1 LKIDLRIRET
11 IEEGWMIKKTIIL
24 LFLAAFL
31 LSSLWPSV
39 QGKIEGIVTDNEGKP
54 LEGVTITIISLK
66 GSAVKLELKSDKN
79 GKFTQVGLWPGYYQV
94 NLKKSGYLPVSRE
107 AKVSIAES
115 SKLEVKMEKAEQIIE
130 QSLSKADSLF
140 LKGYKLYE
148 EQKYEEA
155 TSAYQEA
162 IKINSTQW
170 GYHFNLG
177 LTYKKLNRREDALA
191 AFQKAAELNPES
203 FSINKELGEVL
214 AKAGNFEEAKKYYK
228 KASELSPDD
237 PDAFYNLGVCL
248 VNSGESEKALR
259 TFLKVVELK
268 PDYAD
273 AYYQLGTLSISQ
285 NKKEEAVKYLEKFL
299 TLAPEH
305 EKASLAR
312 QLLDY
317 LKK

>member
-1 LKIDLRIRET
+1 
-11 IEEGWMIKKTIIL
+11 MIKKTIIF
-24 LFLAAFL
+24 LFLAALL
-31 LSSLWPSV
+31 LSSLWPQV

-54 LEGVTITIISLK
+54 LEGVAVTIISLK
-66 GSAVKLELKSDKN
+66 GSALKLELKSDKN
-79 GKFTQVGLWPGYYQV
+79 GKFTQVGLWPGYYQL
-94 NLKKSGYLPVSRE
+94 NLKKSGYLPLSRE
-107 AKVSIAES
+107 VKVSIAET
-115 SKLEVKMEKAEQIIE
+115 SKLEVKMEKAKEIME

-155 TSAYQEA
+155 AAAYQEA
-162 IKINSTQW
+162 IKTNQTQW

-177 LTYKKLNRREDALA
+177 LTYKKLNRKEEALV
-191 AFQKAAELNPES
+191 AFLKAAELNPES

-214 AKAGNFEEAKKYYK
+214 GKSGNFEEAKKYYK
-228 KASELSPDD
+228 KATELSPDE

-248 VNSGESEKALR
+248 LNSGESEEALQA
-259 TFLKVVELK
+259 FLKVIELK

-273 AYYQLGTLSISQ
+273 SYYQLGTLSISQ

-299 TLAPEH
+299 ALAPEH
-305 EKASLAR
+305 EKAALAK

>member
-1 LKIDLRIRET
+1 
-11 IEEGWMIKKTIIL
+11 MIKRTIIL
-24 LFLAAFL
+24 LFLAVFL
-31 LSSLWPSV
+31 LSSLWPQV

-54 LEGVTITIISLK
+54 LEGVTVTIISLK
-66 GSAVKLELKSDKN
+66 VTSLKFELKSDKN
-79 GKFTQVGLWPGYYQV
+79 GKFTQVGIWPGYYQV
-94 NLKKSGYLPVSRE
+94 NLKKSGYLSVSRE
-107 AKVSIAES
+107 AKVGIAETS
-115 SKLEVKMEKAEQIIE
+115 TLEIKMEKAQETME

-148 EQKYEEA
+148 ENKYQEA
-155 TSAYQEA
+155 AAAYQEA

-177 LTYKKLNRREDALA
+177 LTYKKLNRREDTLA

-203 FSINKELGEVL
+203 FSINRELGEVL
-214 AKAGNFEEAKKYYK
+214 AKAGNFEQAMKYYK
-228 KASELSPDD
+228 KATELSPDD

-248 VNSGESEKALR
+248 LNLDESEEALR
-259 TFLKVVELK
+259 AFLKVVELK

-273 AYYQLGTLSISQ
+273 AYYQLGTLSINQ

-299 TLAPEH
+299 ALAPEH
-305 EKASLAR
+305 EKAGLAR